1 MTAPDTAPQTDLQT
15 RSTPETAPPPGPPPS
30 AEAEAA
36 PRGVLTRLRGAL
48 LVATVA
54 AGTAFV
60 LLYGG
65 PQQGAHAEKP
75 AAAPPVSVSVATV
88 EPREARLFDA
98 FSGRLEAV
106 ERVEVRSRVAGAVKA
121 IHFREGSLVK
131 EGDLLVSIDPEPFE
145 AEVDEAEAQ
154 VAAAQARVELTRNEL
169 ERGERLFNSRTVS
182 QRDLD
187 ERVNARRAAEA
198 TQRAAEAKL
207 SSARLNLSYTRIRAP
222 VSGRVGK
229 AEITVGNLVAA
240 GPGAPVLTTLVSV
253 DPIYASF
260 SADEGTVGRALAA
273 LTGNGDVTNHLE
285 RIPVRMTTADDSV
298 AHVGVMQLVDNQV
311 DTRTGTVRV
320 RARFANPDGRLL
332 PGQFVRVEMGQPGAG
347 KALLVS
353 ERAVGTD
360 QDKKFVFVVG
370 EGNKA
375 EWREITLGAP
385 VEGLRVVTSGLAA
398 GERVVVNGLH
408 RVRPGAVVTPEAV
421 PMRVTE
427 ALPSPRAN

>member
-1 MTAPDTAPQTDLQT
+1 MTAPETDLQT
-15 RSTPETAPPPGPPPS
+15 ASPPETAQTPPGPRLSPS
-30 AEAEAA
+30 PEAP

-75 AAAPPVSVSVATV
+75 AGAAAPVSVSVATV
-88 EPREARLFDA
+88 EPREARLFDT

-121 IHFREGSLVK
+121 VHFREGALVK

-145 AEVDEAEAQ
+145 AEVEEADAQ

-198 TQRAAEAKL
+198 TLRATEAKL
-207 SSARLNLSYTRIRAP
+207 ASAKLSLSYTRIRAP

-229 AEITVGNLVAA
+229 SEITVGNLVAA

-260 SADEGTVGRALAA
+260 SADEGTVGRALAS
-273 LTGNGDVTNHLE
+273 LSGNGDVTDHLD
-285 RIPVRMTTADDSV
+285 RIPVRMTTADGGAPIS
-298 AHVGVMQLVDNQV
+298 GEMQLVDNQV
-311 DTRTGTVRV
+311 DARTGTVRV

-332 PGQFVRVEMGQPGAG
+332 PGQFARVEMGQPGAG

-375 EWREITLGAP
+375 EWRAVTLGAP
-385 VEGLRVVTSGLAA
+385 VEGLRVVTSGLSA

-427 ALPSPRAN
+427 AVTAPRAN